1 MAYFM
6 KMRLVL
12 PLVALFSIGVSAFAD
27 IQSPPGAEWNWSR
40 KLARGLANLAY
51 GPGEIFSYHA
61 RSLQTEGN
69 VGASMIGPIEGGR
82 RCLVRIGYGLFDVLT
97 FPVPCY
103 KGTYRPPYYVKQR
116 IDPWYG
122 YDEFSP
128 QLGITAQSTYSR
140 IQVW

>member
-1 MAYFM
+1 M
-6 KMRLVL
+6 KMRFALS
-12 PLVALFSIGVSAFAD
+12 LVALLSIGVSAFAD

-51 GPGEIFSYHA
+51 GPGEIFSYYN

-69 VGASMIGPIEGGR
+69 VGASVIGPVEGTR
-82 RCLVRIGYGLFDVLT
+82 RALVRVGYGLFDVLT

-128 QLGITAQSTYSR
+128 QLGISAQATYSR
-140 IQVW
+140 TQIW